1 MENKT
6 LKELLKMLPS
16 KYHDRIVDFKEE
28 KTINKKCYILTF
40 SKDYTF
46 SFAECGG
53 KITCYDISEA
63 INIIKYA
70 LTDISEERNALIY
83 LGEEIYDNIKDTNKR
98 VKYIEHFVRNN
109 LHFDIH
115 SIMNDYSVLVNKD
128 YDDKSTLYL
137 KYEDLYLDN
146 SCKRIILKIR
156 GENAFI

>member
-1 MENKT
+1 MDKT
-6 LKELLKMLPS
+6 QELLKKLHS
-16 KYHDRIVDFKEE
+16 KYHDRIVSFEE
-28 KTINKKCYILTF
+28 EHTINKKYYILTY
-40 SKDYTF
+40 SNNYTY

-53 KITCYDISEA
+53 KYACNDISEA
-63 INIIKYA
+63 INFIKYA

-83 LGEEIYDNIKDTNKR
+83 LGEEIYDNIKEIDK
-98 VKYIEHFVRNN
+98 KIKCIEHFVRNN

>member
-6 LKELLKMLPS
+6 LNKLFKQLPK
-16 KYHDRIVDFKEE
+16 KYHDRVVNFEQDNDLIDNCK
-28 KTINKKCYILTF
+28 YILTYSNNYSDGECVGGSIPF
-40 SKDYTF
+40 YSIKDAITF
-46 SFAECGG
+46 IKFAL
-53 KITCYDISEA
+53 
-63 INIIKYA
+63 IN
-70 LTDISEERNALIY
+70 ISEERNALIY
-83 LGEEIYDNIKDTNKR
+83 LGEEIYDNIKDTKKR